1 MGVEGEVVKRFSRM
15 GNAKIYV
22 YIKQNKTKNNKF
34 SQLEKP

>member
-22 YIKQNKTKNNKF
+22 YIKQNKTKNKF